1 MKYPIVLVHG
11 IAALDRTK
19 LFDFWGRIPEVL
31 RQKGLKVYLGNTDSW
46 GDFETNA
53 GLLKETIDSIL
64 KETKSSKVHIIAHS
78 KGGLDA
84 RYLIWKHDYADKIA
98 SLITIS
104 TPHGGS
110 ELADLVLRQ
119 KSLHSMFA
127 RRSLKILGKAFLD
140 TNPDPYKAFRD
151 ISTAHM
157 TEFNERVR
165 LPKDIFFKAYYSV
178 MRNSFDDL
186 MFFVGHWYLK
196 KYIGRNDGVVS
207 AVSAA
212 WGPNAEE
219 LKGKKNGISHAEI
232 IDIKKREISGVD
244 IPSFYLAI
252 VEEIERK
259 AE

>member
-53 GLLKETIDSIL
+53 GLLKETIDAIL

-98 SLITIS
+98 SLVTIS

-151 ISTAHM
+151 ISTAYM

-165 LPKDIFFKAYYSV
+165 LPKDIFFQGV
-178 MRNSFDDL
+178 L
-186 MFFVGHWYLK
+186 LGHEEFIRRPDVFYRALVPQEIYWPKRRSRKHGIGSMGAERGRVERK
-196 KYIGRNDGVVS
+196 KER
-207 AVSAA
+207 
-212 WGPNAEE
+212 
-219 LKGKKNGISHAEI
+219 
-232 IDIKKREISGVD
+232 D
-244 IPSFYLAI
+244 IPCGDYRHKETRNFRGGYSIHLPK
-252 VEEIERK
+252 ES
-259 AE
+259 